1 MDKYLQRDSKQIKK
15 LKTHFVS
22 RGKVLRVT
30 TSRLLIRKYD
40 WKKYLKGCYQ
50 SFEQYKNSD
59 FYQVTLDYLK
69 DKYPDSFS
77 KIES

>member
-1 MDKYLQRDSKQIKK
+1 MDKFLQRDSKQIKK

-22 RGKVLRVT
+22 RGKVLRVM

-40 WKKYLKGCYQ
+40 WKKYLKGSYQ

-59 FYQVTLDYLK
+59 FYQITLDYLK
-69 DKYPDSFS
+69 DKYSD
-77 KIES
+77 

>member
-1 MDKYLQRDSKQIKK
+1 MDKFLQRDSKQIKK
-15 LKTHFVS
+15 LKTQFVS

-40 WKKYLKGCYQ
+40 WKKYLKGCYE

-69 DKYPDSFS
+69 DINSDSFS

>member
-1 MDKYLQRDSKQIKK
+1 MDKFLQRDSKQIKK

-22 RGKVLRVT
+22 RGKVLRVM

-40 WKKYLKGCYQ
+40 WKKYLKGCYE

-69 DKYPDSFS
+69 DINSDSFS